1 MAVDNPLDSALR
13 RQHYA
18 LKEQRPE
25 YNEVSAGRFGEP
37 PATMS
42 MLGIRE
48 RPVEFI
54 PNEKAKE
61 FLKDF
66 FIQTGLRLN
75 VEPAEDSGSLQS
87 GTGYGYYTPHAA
99 KGGSR
104 DPRQRTVYLDPKR
117 ANLHTLIHEGGHAQ
131 DPSLYE
137 EMMDEMIGRDKYFG
151 TPVENESAG
160 DNLRRFMSLAGPLGR
175 LRTETTA
182 QKYVVDYLKSKGYSD
197 EQIRSM
203 ESHGGDHGRYPYSYV
218 NEGFAYRE
226 GIGPQ
231 NRRTMPNANTIDV
244 SKQDRFVQNLGDLY
258 TTPGYISERDAI
270 ASEAL
275 AYLEGNLGRF
285 AEGAK
290 TTPREMYTQT
300 VFDY

>member
-1 MAVDNPLDSALR
+1 MAIDTPLDSAR
-13 RQHYA
+13 RAQHYA
-18 LKEQRPE
+18 LQQQRPK
-25 YNEVSAGRFGEP
+25 YDPVSAGRFEA
-37 PATMS
+37 PASMS

-48 RPVEFI
+48 RPVEYV

-75 VEPAEDSGSLQS
+75 VEPAEGSGSLQS
-87 GTGYGYYTPHAA
+87 GSGFGYYQPQAE
-99 KGGSR
+99 KGGSL
-104 DPRQRTVYLDPKR
+104 DPRQRTVYLDAKNPI
-117 ANLHTLIHEGGHAQ
+117 LHTLIHEGGHAQ
-131 DPSLYE
+131 DPNLYE
-137 EMMDEMIGRDKYFG
+137 ESVDEMTGRDKYYG
-151 TPVENESAG
+151 TIVLDESAG
-160 DNLRRFMSLAGPLGR
+160 DNLRRFMSMVGPMGR
-175 LRTETTA
+175 LRSETIA

-203 ESHGGDHGRYPYSYV
+203 ESRGGDYGKYPYTYV
-218 NEGFAYRE
+218 DDAFRYRE

-231 NRRTMPNANTIDV
+231 NRATMPDANTIDRARN
-244 SKQDRFVQNLGDLY
+244 DRFVQDLGDLY

-285 AEGAK
+285 TEAGDKKPSEI
-290 TTPREMYTQT
+290 YTRT